1 MVVEKESYIKTFQFG
16 SICLSVFIVVFFALL
31 VWQQGFAQKAG
42 QQEGELSF
50 VPPITVNDPVDGLFG
65 SITISLQD
73 YNSLKNAYIFI
84 NGEMAAAFSQKE
96 IVLRVYDGDF
106 ITIRVV
112 DYGKACSFLIT
123 KISGHINA
131 TFLQKEIVG
140 SGNELLVGKVV
151 FK

>member
-84 NGEMAAAFSQKE
+84 NGERYGIFTRALPHRARPIKFP
-96 IVLRVYDGDF
+96 YDGPCLRRRPVPAGLPAGRPLF
-106 ITIRVV
+106 
-112 DYGKACSFLIT
+112 
-123 KISGHINA
+123 GHSVR
-131 TFLQKEIVG
+131 FPG
-140 SGNELLVGKVV
+140 
-151 FK
+151 